1 MRFRVKKSRK
11 TVGINEVKGYSS
23 TWVQT
28 AQPVKHMETYRSPRE
43 DDLLYQLY
51 GQLNDK
57 MIDERLR
64 KLRKDRSIIRTT

>member
-11 TVGINEVKGYSS
+11 TAGINEVKGCSS

-28 AQPVKHMETYRSPRE
+28 AQPVKHIEIYRSPRE

-51 GQLNDK
+51 GQLNDRI
-57 MIDERLR
+57 IDERLR
-64 KLRKDRSIIRTT
+64 KLREARE